1 MFGWLLCYKKI
12 IIKDIIVTVVVG
24 KKYISLVV
32 GKSF

>member
-1 MFGWLLCYKKI
+1 MKI
-12 IIKDIIVTVVVG
+12 IIKDIIVAVVVR

>member
-1 MFGWLLCYKKI
+1 MKI
-12 IIKDIIVTVVVG
+12 IIKDIIVTVVVR